1 MVLFV
6 LGSEEG
12 PFPYPSEECRDW
24 SPDSAPPSHL
34 RLPPK
39 LSMPVGVHCST
50 QTEGPPAPASPPEP
64 SRLQPVQPSLL
75 APVPSSLLAPVS
87 PSLTPCPSP
96 VPQRK
101 QRAYAKWENRT
112 STVLKSRE
120 PDEDIKPNYDALE
133 TVRFRHHYLWVT
145 DMCSFVYIE
154 CTTF

>member
-1 MVLFV
+1 MLFV

-24 SPDSAPPSHL
+24 SLDSPAPSHL
-34 RLPPK
+34 RLPPE
-39 LSMPVGVHCST
+39 LSMPVGVHRST
-50 QTEGPPAPASPPEP
+50 QTEGPHAPAPPPEP
-64 SRLQPVQPSLL
+64 SRLQPVQSSLL